1 MIHYLDASTLLDK
14 NNLFVQFKGALSEQY
29 VLQQLKS
36 ANDFEVFYWSNER
49 GSAEIDFII
58 ESKGEVI
65 PLEVKAE
72 INLRAKSLSYYIE
85 KYKPKKA
92 FRISLASYKKG
103 QVITDYPLWAVESLV
118 NHI

>member
-1 MIHYLDASTLLDK
+1 M
-14 NNLFVQFKGALSEQY
+14 
-29 VLQQLKS
+29 QQQKS

-49 GSAEIDFII
+49 GHAEIDFII
-58 ESKGEVI
+58 EAKGEVI

-85 KYKPKKA
+85 KYQPQKA
-92 FRISLASYKKG
+92 FRISLAPYKKD
-103 QVITDYPLWAVESLV
+103 QIITDYPLWAVESLA